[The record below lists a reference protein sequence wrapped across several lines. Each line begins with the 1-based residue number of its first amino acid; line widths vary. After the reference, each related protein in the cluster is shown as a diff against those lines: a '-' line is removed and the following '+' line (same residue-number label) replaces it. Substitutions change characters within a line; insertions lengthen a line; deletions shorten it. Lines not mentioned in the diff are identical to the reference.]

1 MPSSAAAAGRIE
13 MRHPGTP
20 GPRGGGVYI
29 PEFQRTRLLDATFA
43 LVAAEGY
50 RRLTARRVSD
60 WAGVSNKT
68 FYDLFSDRE
77 DCFLAAF
84 DYAIDQLTT
93 VVVPAWESGRDWAA
107 GIRAGL
113 GALLGFLDEEPE
125 LRQLVFVEAL
135 GAGPRV
141 LAHRAE
147 VLDALADP
155 IDEGRRGVKVGG
167 ELPPLTAEGIVG
179 ATFGVIYAR
188 LSQDDPEPLAGLLNQ
203 LMATIVL
210 PYRGHA
216 TAAREHSR
224 LDPELTTG
232 FRGARGGRLH
242 ATAGKPV
249 APLDFRLTVRTHLV
263 LTAVAQLNERESDP
277 SNREIASAAGVRD
290 QGQISRLL
298 ARLEGL
304 GLLVNTGGAT
314 AGVPNAWR
322 LTPKAEA
329 ILSSSTKPTCVA
341 PGAPTSSKER

>member
-1 MPSSAAAAGRIE
+1 MVSSTGGRIT
-13 MRHPGTP
+13 MRHPGVP

-43 LVAAEGY
+43 LVGAEGY

-84 DYAIDQLTT
+84 DYAIDQLTM
-93 VVVPAWESGRDWAA
+93 VVVPAWEGKKGWAA

-113 GALLGFLDEEPE
+113 GALLGFLDEEPA
-125 LRQLVFVEAL
+125 LRRLVFVEAL

-141 LAHRAE
+141 LARRAE
-147 VLDALADP
+147 ILDALAGP
-155 IDEGRRGVKVGG
+155 VDEGRKDAKAGD

-188 LSQDDPEPLAGLLNQ
+188 LSHDDPEPLTGLLNQ
-203 LMATIVL
+203 LVATIVL

-216 TAAREHSR
+216 AAAREHAR
-224 LDPELTTG
+224 LAPELTTVSG
-232 FRGARGGRLH
+232 GASGGKLH
-242 ATAGKPV
+242 AAAGEPTT
-249 APLDFRLTVRTHLV
+249 PLDFRLTVRTHLV
-263 LTAVAQLNERESDP
+263 LTAVARLGERGSDP

-304 GLLVNTGGAT
+304 GLLVNTGGVT
-314 AGVPNAWR
+314 AGIPNAWL
-322 LTPKAEA
+322 LTTRGEQVVS
-329 ILSSSTKPTCVA
+329 LSSDR
-341 PGAPTSSKER
+341 GAIPSAIEEGMHQ